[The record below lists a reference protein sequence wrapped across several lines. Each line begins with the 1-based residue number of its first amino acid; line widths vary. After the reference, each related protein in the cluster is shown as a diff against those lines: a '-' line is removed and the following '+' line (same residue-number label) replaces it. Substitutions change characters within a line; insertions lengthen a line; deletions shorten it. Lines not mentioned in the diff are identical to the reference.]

1 MRRRIAVVDDEVSVR
16 KALSRLLRSAGMDVD
31 MFPSGAAFL
40 ASLQDSEP
48 DCVVLDL
55 HMPGVNGFDV
65 LDRLKEWGRSLPM
78 IIITGHHTAKAR
90 ALATGGGADL
100 YLLKPI
106 EDRVLLDGIT
116 YAILQHKH

>member
-1 MRRRIAVVDDEVSVR
+1 MVDDEVSVR

-31 MFPSGAAFL
+31 MYPSGAAFL
-40 ASLQDSEP
+40 ASLQHSEP

-65 LDRLKEWGRSLPM
+65 LDRLKEWGKALPL
-78 IIITGHHTAKAR
+78 IIITGHHTAKAH
-90 ALATGGGADL
+90 ALAISGGADL

-116 YAILQHKH
+116 YAMLQHEH